1 MEYTILNLSGRIRE
15 GVAREV
21 GVLDVPVGEEVEE
34 LVPAP
39 GLLAH
44 PVPDHHT
51 SMKIKTKLKSNGF
64 GETTLPE
71 YTGAE
76 LQFDKGTGT

>member
-1 MEYTILNLSGRIRE
+1 LEYTILNLNRGIRE

-51 SMKIKTKLKSNGF
+51 SMKIKIRIEKQGF
-64 GETTLPE
+64 W
-71 YTGAE
+71 
-76 LQFDKGTGT
+76 